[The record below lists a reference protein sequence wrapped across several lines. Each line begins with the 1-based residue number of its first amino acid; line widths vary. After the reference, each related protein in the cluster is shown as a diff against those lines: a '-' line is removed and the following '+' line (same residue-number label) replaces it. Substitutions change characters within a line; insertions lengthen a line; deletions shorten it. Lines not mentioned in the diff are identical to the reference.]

1 ELLKVARLGNK
12 AFEQSAG
19 FLRIKNAKNPLD
31 NSGIH
36 PESYELVN
44 KIAKS
49 KNIKVSELMGNNE
62 LINSINFSE
71 YSTNEIGELT
81 LKDIKNELLKPGLD
95 PRSILEEIHFDD
107 KIQTIKD
114 LNEGMEL
121 TGKVVNITNFG
132 AFVDL
137 GIKESGLIHLSNM
150 ADRYISDPNE
160 IVSLQQAVNVRII
173 SLEVDKKRIG
183 LKLI

>member
-1 ELLKVARLGNK
+1 M
-12 AFEQSAG
+12 
-19 FLRIKNAKNPLD
+19 
-31 NSGIH
+31 
-36 PESYELVN
+36 VN

-49 KNIKVSELMGNNE
+49 KNIKLSELIGNNE

-81 LKDIKNELLKPGLD
+81 LADIKSELLKPGLD

-107 KIQTIKD
+107 NIRTIND

-173 SLEVDKKRIG
+173 SLDIEKKRIG
-183 LKLI
+183 LKLL